1 LQLITYIME
10 LTEIRGKWTQVIKIQ
25 EFSQYNIID
34 RNGFMYTGN

>member
-25 EFSQYNIID
+25 EFSQNNLID
-34 RNGFMYTGN
+34 RSDSMYTGN